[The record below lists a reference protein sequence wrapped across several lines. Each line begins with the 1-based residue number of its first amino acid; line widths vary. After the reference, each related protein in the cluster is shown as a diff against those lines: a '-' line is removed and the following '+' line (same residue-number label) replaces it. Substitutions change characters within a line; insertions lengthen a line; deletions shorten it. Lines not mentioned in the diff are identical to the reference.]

1 MPERRSCAADGQQL
15 HVSALSGVNLA
26 VTQRARQGGS
36 ATIKCKYPAEENSVK
51 KFCRENENSQC
62 ANLISSYMANY
73 TIRGRLSLTDNKEQ
87 QEFTVT
93 ISTLTQDDAGTYQC
107 AMTRINSNSS
117 VCLTE
122 SVYAADNQLHY
133 SSIVCQRD
141 SVTVSTDGDV
151 LPDVTTTGSLACD
164 YSCINST
171 TYPPTAKKT
180 VSSAAEMP
188 GEP

>member
-1 MPERRSCAADGQQL
+1 MVTNNTEVCLCVCFCCYEFACKHWL
-15 HVSALSGVNLA
+15 HVSHCSPRRPL
-26 VTQRARQGGS
+26 QGNRDND
-36 ATIKCKYPAEENSVK
+36 YEEI
-51 KFCRENENSQC
+51 Q
-62 ANLISSYMANY
+62 ISSRN
-73 TIRGRLSLTDNKEQ
+73 Q
-87 QEFTVT
+87 QADSRDV
-93 ISTLTQDDAGTYQC
+93 Q
-107 AMTRINSNSS
+107 
-117 VCLTE
+117 

-180 VSSAAEMP
+180 VSSAAETP